1 MPNTL
6 MKSSYVQKP
15 INKIASSKV
24 VIDIDDLPEGKLV
37 EKSSNMVTVTD
48 NSNDQNYGDT
58 SLSKSQQKSS
68 DTTGAA
74 SK

>member
-15 INKIASSKV
+15 IDKIASSKV

-37 EKSSNMVTVTD
+37 EKSSNMATVTD
-48 NSNDQNYGDT
+48 NSNDQN
-58 SLSKSQQKSS
+58 
-68 DTTGAA
+68 
-74 SK
+74 